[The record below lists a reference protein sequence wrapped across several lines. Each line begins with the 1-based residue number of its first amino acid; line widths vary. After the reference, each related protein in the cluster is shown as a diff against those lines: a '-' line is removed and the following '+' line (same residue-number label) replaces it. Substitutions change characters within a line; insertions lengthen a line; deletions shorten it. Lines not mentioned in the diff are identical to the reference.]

1 MLQAIIWDKKFR
13 KYAEE
18 YYKDGALSFCPA
30 TTTLS
35 SCNHSWANKSPPECP
50 FPATLSTTRLRAT
63 NVGEKFAA
71 DFAAAFSKLME
82 LGVPF
87 TDEGPGPYVA
97 PPGERPKGETG
108 HATH

>member
-1 MLQAIIWDKKFR
+1 MPWPALHLQRCDR
-13 KYAEE
+13 VR
-18 YYKDGALSFCPA
+18 DRL
-30 TTTLS
+30 
-35 SCNHSWANKSPPECP
+35 SCNA
-50 FPATLSTTRLRAT
+50 
-63 NVGEKFAA
+63 GEKFAA

-87 TDEGPGPYVA
+87 TDAGPGPYVA